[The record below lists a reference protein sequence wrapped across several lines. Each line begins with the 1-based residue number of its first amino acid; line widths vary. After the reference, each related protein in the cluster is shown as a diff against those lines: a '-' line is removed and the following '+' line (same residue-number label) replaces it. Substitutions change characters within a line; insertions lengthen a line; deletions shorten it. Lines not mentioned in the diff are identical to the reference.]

1 MEATHILL
9 GRPWQFDRKV
19 FYDGHANTYAFSF
32 QGKKFTLLPLS
43 PNQANEDQNKV
54 KDKRKYEKEKEQVTS
69 KVLLTSKKRFPKQ
82 DGHHH
87 SSFSCKAQ
95 KEDPMRK
102 HERKS
107 GLEKR
112 DGLTK
117 AKGST
122 LRKDGTR
129 AHIREAQN
137 LPQIKSSSIHKGLK
151 NWWSNSF
158 QEGEDDEGLTPT
170 KDGGTCL
177 RRLSMFRKEVH

>member
-1 MEATHILL
+1 
-9 GRPWQFDRKV
+9 
-19 FYDGHANTYAFSF
+19 
-32 QGKKFTLLPLS
+32 
-43 PNQANEDQNKV
+43 V
-54 KDKRKYEKEKEQVTS
+54 KDKRKDEKEKEQVTS
-69 KVLLTSKKRFPKQ
+69 KVLLASKKIFLKQ

-87 SSFSCKAQ
+87 PFFSCKAQ

-102 HERKS
+102 HEKNS

-117 AKGST
+117 ARGST

-129 AHIREAQN
+129 AHKREAQN
-137 LPQIKSSSIHKGLK
+137 LPQIKSSSIYKGLK
-151 NWWSNSF
+151 NLWSNSL

-170 KDGGTCL
+170 KDEGTCL

>member
-1 MEATHILL
+1 MPMEATHILL

-43 PNQANEDQNKV
+43 PNQANEEQNKV
-54 KDKRKYEKEKEQVTS
+54 KDKIKDEKEKEQVTS
-69 KVLLTSKKRFPKQ
+69 KVLLASKKRFPKI

-87 SSFSCKAQ
+87 SSFSCKTQ

-112 DGLTK
+112 DGLPK
-117 AKGST
+117 LGVVPLERMEQDLIKGR
-122 LRKDGTR
+122 RKTS
-129 AHIREAQN
+129 
-137 LPQIKSSSIHKGLK
+137 PKSSQAPS
-151 NWWSNSF
+151 
-158 QEGEDDEGLTPT
+158 T
-170 KDGGTCL
+170 KT
-177 RRLSMFRKEVH
+177 